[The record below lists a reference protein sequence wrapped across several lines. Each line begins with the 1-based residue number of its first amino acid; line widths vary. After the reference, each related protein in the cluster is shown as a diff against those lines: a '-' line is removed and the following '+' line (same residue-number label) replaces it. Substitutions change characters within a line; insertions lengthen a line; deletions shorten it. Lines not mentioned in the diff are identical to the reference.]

1 MQRKPYNYSYFEIF
15 ICIFSVRGDIEGF
28 WCLPCG
34 MESSELFGDNNQK
47 AARDSIPHGK
57 HLERG
62 C

>member
-1 MQRKPYNYSYFEIF
+1 MWY
-15 ICIFSVRGDIEGF
+15 
-28 WCLPCG
+28 G
-34 MESSELFGDNNQK
+34 MSELFGDNNTRVRSTSVLFHQK